1 MSGTFDIK
9 GQERMRV
16 DFRRLVLAAPALVA
30 AIYLALIAVY
40 NLPGSIPRDRFRKD
54 VVDALDPYFIQ
65 NWMLFSPN
73 PPTTNLEG
81 WYQIRYR
88 DRTGKQH
95 TLKPFSLTQAF
106 DVKGQ
111 IPFVRAR
118 LGREV
123 DVVGRSMVTITRQR
137 LSARKDA
144 AAQALDRASSVA
156 KEDEDFVYRK
166 VGGEETTNR
175 VWSGDLEQIRYL
187 VTLLAD
193 ELAPPGGTTAVRA
206 FFTSTP
212 VRDPATE
219 KTAPVY
225 RVADSGW
232 LPTFEK
238 GRS

>member
-1 MSGTFDIK
+1 
-9 GQERMRV
+9 
-16 DFRRLVLAAPALVA
+16 
-30 AIYLALIAVY
+30 
-40 NLPGSIPRDRFRKD
+40 
-54 VVDALDPYFIQ
+54 
-65 NWMLFSPN
+65 MLFSPN

-88 DRTGKQH
+88 DQNGKQR

-118 LGREV
+118 LEREV
-123 DVVGRSMVTITRQR
+123 DVVGRSMVTVNRQR
-137 LSARKDA
+137 VSARKDA

-156 KEDEDFVYRK
+156 KEDEAFVYQK
-166 VGGEETTNR
+166 VGGAETDNR
-175 VWSGDLEQIRYL
+175 VWAGDLKQIRYL

-193 ELAPPGGTTAVRA
+193 ELAPPGGTTEVRA

-212 VRDPATE
+212 VKDPVTK
-219 KTAPVY
+219 KTGPVY

-232 LPTFEK
+232 LPPLEK